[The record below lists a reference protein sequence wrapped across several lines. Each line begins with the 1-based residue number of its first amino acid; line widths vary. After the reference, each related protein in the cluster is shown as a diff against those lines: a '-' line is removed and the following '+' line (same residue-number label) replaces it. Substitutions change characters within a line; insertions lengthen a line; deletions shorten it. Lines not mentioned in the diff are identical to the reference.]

1 MDYQYR
7 FGNCIYSKIK
17 RIDDVYRKDNKKK
30 NYSGINF
37 DLVWMIQITL
47 LMAINMGL
55 FILILLLLILLIA
68 TMAPCKKRFGL

>member
-1 MDYQYR
+1 MGYQYC
-7 FGNCIYSKIK
+7 FGNCIYSQIK
-17 RIDDVYRKDNKKK
+17 RIDDVYRKDNKKTH
-30 NYSGINF
+30 SGINF

>member
-1 MDYQYR
+1 MGYQNC

-37 DLVWMIQITL
+37 DLVLMIQITL

>member
-1 MDYQYR
+1 MGYQNC

-17 RIDDVYRKDNKKK
+17 RIDDVYRKDNKK